1 MDVPDKNG
9 RKMLRGI
16 ALEDPMQLRHVSSRM
31 LPEAAADRKLEA
43 AKTCNMPVGS
53 GHYSGYLMIL

>member
-9 RKMLRGI
+9 RRMLRGI

-43 AKTCNMPVGS
+43 AKMCNMPAGS
-53 GHYSGYLMIL
+53 GHYL